1 MPENIALCLFIMVAL
16 QWAILIWVLIL
27 ILRMTGEISLIS
39 ACAQK
44 VFCDADELARRLIE
58 MDKAGGAS

>member
-27 ILRMTGEISLIS
+27 ILRMTGEVSLIS
-39 ACAQK
+39 ACTQK
-44 VFCDADELARRLIE
+44 SCIDGDEVRRFLIKRDWE
-58 MDKAGGAS
+58 VEAF